1 MGFKLTVV
9 YNQATICLL
18 LSKHK
23 KNIRLFQDF
32 QGGLIHQMY
41 LFLLYPLVNIQKA
54 IENGPLIVD
63 LPINSMVMFHSYVSL
78 PEGTFLN
85 MYDSSG
91 PHR

>member
-18 LSKHK
+18 PSKHK
-23 KNIRLFQDF
+23 QKIRLFQDF

-63 LPINSMVMFHSYVSL
+63 LPISSMVMFHSYVSL
-78 PEGTFLN
+78 PEGTFL
-85 MYDSSG
+85 
-91 PHR
+91 